1 MAALALATLPV
12 PLSAGDQCASPASL
26 SPRPAWIKS
35 AIWVSPPVSRVL
47 VVDSALNRLVLYG
60 SDGKGRILT
69 DKLLPGLLALS
80 GDRILLKLVG
90 MNAQSFDAKTLE
102 DFRPHAV
109 LKEIKTPL
117 GPLAAVYQWLGV
129 DHSLLATGLVL
140 NDKLPKGFQPGLFR
154 FSAVEENSKTAE
166 LVKTIDAWD
175 YYVLGYQYLT
185 SSGGSTGYFLDMD
198 GGSARLFEIPLGG
211 AVRELTKA
219 MPPEAVKVPAVNAT
233 LNGPRDAPPLFEYL
247 ARQQMA
253 TGIYGGPDGNIYLL
267 VRVPAANGINDWW
280 LFRISVKGDGAVLG
294 KAHLPSHA
302 QHLSIVV
309 SPETFY
315 LFERG
320 AVNPY
325 GGQDIE
331 TMIAVPA
338 SVLER
343 APLRGIN
350 VCLATRR

>member
-1 MAALALATLPV
+1 MSKILA
-12 PLSAGDQCASPASL
+12 
-26 SPRPAWIKS
+26 
-35 AIWVSPPVSRVL
+35 
-47 VVDSALNRLVLYG
+47 VDSALNRLTLYG
-60 SDGKGRILT
+60 SDGKGKILT
-69 DKLLPGLLALS
+69 DKLLPGLLAMS

-102 DFRPHAV
+102 DFRPHAI

-117 GPLAAVYQWLGV
+117 GPLVAVYQWLGV
-129 DHSLLATGLVL
+129 DHSLLATGLVV
-140 NDKLPKGFQPGLFR
+140 NDKLPKGFQAGLFR

-166 LVKTIDAWD
+166 PVKEIEAWD
-175 YYVLGYQYLT
+175 FLVLGYQYLT
-185 SSGGSTGYFLDMD
+185 STGGSTSYFLDMD
-198 GGSARLFEIPLGG
+198 GGSAHLFEIPLGG
-211 AVRELTKA
+211 AARELTNA
-219 MPPEAVKVPAVNAT
+219 LPPEAVKVPAVNAT
-233 LNGPRDAPPLFEYL
+233 LNGPKDAPPLFEFL

-253 TGIYGGPDGNIYLL
+253 TGIYGGPDGNIYVL
-267 VRVPAANGINDWW
+267 VRIPAAGGINDWW
-280 LFRISVKGDGAVLG
+280 LFRVSVKGEGAVLG

-309 SPETFY
+309 SPDTFY
-315 LFERG
+315 LVERG

-331 TMIAVPA
+331 RMIAVPA

-350 VCLATRR
+350 VCSNIR